1 MSQKETAQLFWME
14 QSEEGPNRWDSA
26 LQSPHRNGCPQNKNR
41 SKFLRTVLKQPR
53 LEKHDPTVAPRTNL
67 SRASREN
74 PTAVLGDADQGS
86 SVAKTSGAGA
96 HRGTSTGLRRG
107 AGSASAA
114 PREPR
119 GGSPRTRL
127 LVLPLPR
134 LPQTASLRVVHNR
147 LLPPASKRDGGER
160 GKQRRGEDGG
170 QRASRAGGLLGLSPC
185 EVGKALLASAAL
197 PPALPQPRVRLS
209 EEGPRPCRDRGSWM
223 QIWEE
228 QPGAWPR

>member
-1 MSQKETAQLFWME
+1 MSQKETAQLIWME

-53 LEKHDPTVAPRTNL
+53 LEKHDPTVAPRINL

-96 HRGTSTGLRRG
+96 HRGTSTSTGLRRG

-114 PREPR
+114 PREP
-119 GGSPRTRL
+119 GGGLSGPGSWFSPRHRYHT
-127 LVLPLPR
+127 PR
-134 LPQTASLRVVHNR
+134 RCAWCTTACCHQPSN
-147 LLPPASKRDGGER
+147 AMAGER
-160 GKQRRGEDGG
+160 GKQTRGEDGG

-185 EVGKALLASAAL
+185 EVGKALLAAL

-209 EEGPRPCRDRGSWM
+209 EEGPRPRRDGGSWM